1 MDEKAKEKVEEI
13 IEHYGIKGMR
23 WGVRRK
29 RGKGGRVS
37 SDYSTSRKTLKKKV
51 SQMSNEELRKLNK
64 RLEMERKL
72 KQVDPSI
79 VGEGRR
85 RVSQSMNVFAGAF
98 IGGVAGGV
106 GTMAAAKLIKGG
118 S

>member
-1 MDEKAKEKVEEI
+1 MDKREELIEKALA
-13 IEHYGIKGMR
+13 HYGIKGMK

-37 SDYSTSRKTLKKKV
+37 SDYSTSRKILKKKI
-51 SQMSNEELRKLNK
+51 SEMSDDELRKLNK
-64 RLEMERKL
+64 RLEMEQKL
-72 KQVDPSI
+72 KKVDPTI

-106 GTMAAAKLIKGG
+106 GAVAAKKVIGG
-118 S
+118 

>member
-1 MDEKAKEKVEEI
+1 MDESREQLIEKALA
-13 IEHYGIKGMR
+13 HYGIKGMQ

-37 SDYSTSRKTLKKKV
+37 SDYSKSRKILGKKISEMSDNELK
-51 SQMSNEELRKLNK
+51 SLNK

-72 KQVDPSI
+72 QQVNPTI

-85 RVSQSMNVFAGAF
+85 RVAQSMNTFAGAF
-98 IGGVAGGV
+98 IGGVAGGA
-106 GTMAAAKLIKGG
+106 GAIAAAKIIKGG
-118 S
+118 K